1 MVRTFPR
8 IRNLFF
14 YTFMIILA
22 MITLFPF
29 LWLLITSFK
38 HPIEIFSTTPTFF
51 PNDFTFDNYKFF
63 FTGFD
68 ERRGIRIPIQK
79 AFVNSIIIALGTSL
93 ISVFVGTCAAYA
105 IARRKLKWMLSVLV
119 IIIGI
124 RTIPRISIV
133 IPLYLF
139 IQKLGLLD
147 TLFGVMISHITFTLP
162 IATFMM
168 YSFFNDIPVSLEE
181 AATVDGA
188 TRMQSFL
195 KIIIPI
201 VTPGLAVA
209 MILSFVFSYN
219 DFLYALV
226 LVSTPNAMTLPVAL
240 SQFILQ
246 FGIAWE
252 LMASIGT
259 LATIP
264 VIIFSFI
271 VQKNIVKGLT
281 LGAEKG

>member
-1 MVRTFPR
+1 MVRGFPGV
-8 IRNLFF
+8 RNLTF
-14 YTFMIILA
+14 YASMIILA

-38 HPIEIFSTTPTFF
+38 HPIEIFTATPTFL
-51 PNDFTFDNYKFF
+51 PNDFTLDNYKFF

-68 ERRGIRIPIQK
+68 ERRGIRVPIQS
-79 AFVNSIIIALGTSL
+79 AFLNSIVIALGASL
-93 ISVFVGTCAAYA
+93 ISIFVGTCAAYA
-105 IARRKLKWMLSVLV
+105 IARRRLRWMLGVLV
-119 IIIGI
+119 VIIGI

-147 TLFGVMISHITFTLP
+147 TMFGVMISHITFTLP

-188 TRMQSFL
+188 TRLQSL
-195 KIIIPI
+195 IKIIVPL

-209 MILSFVFSYN
+209 MILCFVFSYN

-226 LVSTPNAMTLPVAL
+226 LVSTPNSMTLPVAL

-271 VQKNIVKGLT
+271 VQKHIVKGLT